1 MLEARLSSFIDSS
14 CSEVILSV
22 SRDDLRILD
31 EITAIIA
38 NITSE
43 TRTSINVKPFYS
55 FIK

>member
-43 TRTSINVKPFYS
+43 TRTSINVKPFL
-55 FIK
+55 FIY